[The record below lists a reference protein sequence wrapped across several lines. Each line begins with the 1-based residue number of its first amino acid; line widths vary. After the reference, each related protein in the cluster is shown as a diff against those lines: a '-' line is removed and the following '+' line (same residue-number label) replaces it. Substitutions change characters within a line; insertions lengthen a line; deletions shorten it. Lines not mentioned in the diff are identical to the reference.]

1 MREYIY
7 KVIIFAIAIIVVFEF
22 TIGKEL
28 SNINN
33 KIDIFGTKEGRKKI
47 VASLKKEIKKA
58 NEKENYLDE
67 EERELIRNF
76 IFKIK
81 KEVAL
86 DN

>member
-67 EERELIRNF
+67 EERVLIKNF
-76 IFKIK
+76 IKKIQ
-81 KEVAL
+81 KELSL
-86 DN
+86 D